1 MNAKRSDRAGVAS
14 LEGGRAPAEASEGL
28 DSEAVY
34 NSIKAMITSGELASG
49 AAVSQLDLTKKF
61 GVSRTPI
68 REALRRL
75 QAEGLLDAQRN
86 RRMRVSAITPD
97 ELDSIYAMRI
107 FLESMGIALSVPH
120 MTAADLEELQAASQ
134 AINWSYDRSAEDIH
148 DHQLSRFKWLAMKYA
163 GDAVRTEV
171 ANLFNRC
178 ERIRKIYQVVSPGSL
193 TVAQDEHRALMRAIT
208 SGATEDAVFVAS
220 RHLGRTALAV
230 LGYMAPDYEPRAVR
244 FALMQTGRPLPQQAS
259 TSVLNV
265 IGDGPVSRVG
275 GRGAPVAGRNKAS
288 R

>member
-1 MNAKRSDRAGVAS
+1 MNAKRGKRAGAGG
-14 LEGGRAPAEASEGL
+14 LEGGGVPAETPEGL

-49 AAVSQLDLTKKF
+49 AAVSQLDLTKRF

-86 RRMRVSAITPD
+86 RRMRVTAITPD

-107 FLESMGIALSVPH
+107 FMESMGIALSVPH
-120 MTAADLEELQAASQ
+120 MTAADLEELQVASR

-148 DHQLSRFKWLAMKYA
+148 DRHLSHFKWLAMKYA
-163 GDAVRTEV
+163 GDGVRTEV

-208 SGATEDAVFVAS
+208 SGATDDAVFVAS

-244 FALMQTGRPLPQQAS
+244 FALMQTGRPLPQPAS
-259 TSVLNV
+259 MSVLNV
-265 IGDGPVSRVG
+265 IGDGPVSRTG
-275 GRGAPVAGRNKAS
+275 GSGTPTSGRNKAS
-288 R
+288 S

>member
-1 MNAKRSDRAGVAS
+1 MNAKRSDHAG
-14 LEGGRAPAEASEGL
+14 EGDLKGGVPADAADGL

-34 NSIKAMITSGELASG
+34 NSIKAMITSGELSSG
-49 AAVSQLDLTKKF
+49 DAVSQLDLTKRF

-86 RRMRVSAITPD
+86 RRMRVTAITPD
-97 ELDSIYAMRI
+97 ELDSIYATRI
-107 FLESMGIALSVPH
+107 FMESMGIALSVPY
-120 MTAADLEELQAASQ
+120 MTAADLEELQVASS
-134 AINWSYDRSAEDIH
+134 AINWSYDRNAEDIH
-148 DHQLSRFKWLAMKYA
+148 DRHLSRFKWLAMKYA
-163 GDAVRTEV
+163 GDGVRTEV

-178 ERIRKIYQVVSPGSL
+178 ERVRKIYQVVSPGSL

-208 SGATEDAVFVAS
+208 SGATDDAVFIAS

-244 FALMQTGRPLPQQAS
+244 FALMQTGRPLPQH
-259 TSVLNV
+259 TPMSVLNV
-265 IGDGPVSRVG
+265 IGDGPVNRLG
-275 GRGAPVAGRNKAS
+275 GPGPSPSGRNKAS